1 MGTQL
6 CSILSLATIYFTA
19 QTVTPPTGKVGINT
33 TTPTETLDVKGKVR
47 VQELYTEGSL
57 TGTNNANFN
66 ATAIVTTNAQGVL
79 GKRDID
85 INNLLT
91 DSPWKR
97 VGTTDKNAI
106 PVSGLAMYSKYKT
119 AIGDYSGGN
128 STIHAAFEVLDGP
141 QDQFALRRG
150 DYRWNFNAYTV
161 NNNPF
166 LTIVGRP
173 NNKRLLSLSSLGALY
188 LGAGMS

>member
-1 MGTQL
+1 MRIQL

-19 QTVTPPTGKVGINT
+19 QTATPPTGKVGINT

-79 GKRDID
+79 GKKDID

-119 AIGDYSGGN
+119 AIGDYSGG
-128 STIHAAFEVLDGP
+128 I
-141 QDQFALRRG
+141 RRI
-150 DYRWNFNAYTV
+150 RRSICV
-161 NNNPF
+161 K
-166 LTIVGRP
+166 
-173 NNKRLLSLSSLGALY
+173 KR
-188 LGAGMS
+188 